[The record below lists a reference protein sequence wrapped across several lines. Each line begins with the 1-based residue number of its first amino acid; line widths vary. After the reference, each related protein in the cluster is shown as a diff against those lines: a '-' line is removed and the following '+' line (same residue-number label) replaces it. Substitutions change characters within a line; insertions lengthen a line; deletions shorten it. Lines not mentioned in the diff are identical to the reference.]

1 MLSRAKRVIL
11 SSNMDNKH
19 SILIVDDEPY
29 ILSSLVRV
37 LEAEDRQILTASS
50 AEEATELLKDKGAAQ
65 IIISDNRLPQAT
77 GIDFLIKTKRLY
89 PDTVRILMTGYPD
102 LTSTMDAINRA
113 HIWRYILKPIEMEEL
128 RVLAKQAIEYYNI
141 IRENRLLLQIAR
153 QQSDFIKKLKEI
165 YPQLADT
172 DFRNSGY
179 SLDETRVARMLED
192 FMKRYYP
199 DKNPEE

>member
-1 MLSRAKRVIL
+1 MV
-11 SSNMDNKH
+11 NKH
-19 SILIVDDEPY
+19 NILIVDDEPY

-37 LEAEDRQILTASS
+37 LEAEDRQIFTASS
-50 AEEATELLKDKGAAQ
+50 AEEATQLLKDKGAAQ

-128 RVLAKQAIEYYNI
+128 RMLAKQAIEYYNI
-141 IRENRLLLQIAR
+141 MRENRLLLQIAR

-172 DFRNSGY
+172 DLKNNGY
-179 SLDETRVARMLED
+179 SLDETRVSRMLED
-192 FMKRYYP
+192 FLKTYYP
-199 DKNPEE
+199 DKSPEE

>member
-1 MLSRAKRVIL
+1 MT
-11 SSNMDNKH
+11 NKH
-19 SILIVDDEPY
+19 SILLVDDEPY

-37 LEAEDRQILTASS
+37 LEAEDRQIFTASS
-50 AEEATELLKDKGAAQ
+50 AEEASELLKDKGAVQ

-128 RVLAKQAIEYYNI
+128 RVLVRQAVEYYNI
-141 IRENRLLLQIAR
+141 MRENRLLLQIAR
-153 QQSDFIKKLKEI
+153 QQSDFIKKLKDT
-165 YPQLADT
+165 YPQLSDS

-179 SLDETRVARMLED
+179 SLDETRVSRMLED

-199 DKNPEE
+199 EKNPEE